1 MASPGPEGPGA
12 AHRSRAGHSSR
23 WADVGFSREITVRIA
38 QSLMYAYFYIHFFD
52 GSLTVFVFVLVPF
65 VIVRLRILYR
75 FGSFATEMR
84 YMLSV
89 PHWGILW
96 SFS

>member
-1 MASPGPEGPGA
+1 MLAS
-12 AHRSRAGHSSR
+12 
-23 WADVGFSREITVRIA
+23 IA
-38 QSLMYAYFYIHFFD
+38 IYFFD
-52 GSLTVFVFVLVPF
+52 GSLTAFMFVLVRF
-65 VIVRLRILYR
+65 VIVRPRILHR
-75 FGSFATEMR
+75 FGSLATEMR